1 MFKNTSFA
9 NWPFHPA
16 KTPFYYGWAIIVLGT
31 LGICMS
37 IPGQTMGV
45 STFTDSLIEA
55 LGMSRSELGFAYMCG
70 TVTSASMLTW
80 VGMKYDRHGV
90 RPIAILA
97 ALGMAVTLVFM
108 SKSDVIQDYL
118 PSFLE
123 GQTGNFLIMYIGFAS
138 LRFTGQGAL
147 TLVSRNMMMKWFE
160 KRRGFAMGFSNVV
173 TSLTFSA
180 APVFFEM
187 LILDYGWKDAWL
199 IIAVIAGLG
208 FPLIVLFLF
217 RDDPEK
223 SGLKPDGDY
232 KEKKSRANRFPV
244 VKQFNLKETMRS
256 FPFWVFAMMLAT
268 QAFYWTGFTFNVVS
282 LFETANYS
290 RATAVSIFVPSSV
303 IAIIVTLSVSS
314 LSDYIK
320 LKYLLYV
327 SGIGSLIATVGLIY
341 LDRWPWMI
349 HVMITGNGILLGLYG
364 VFLSVVWPRFYGIRY
379 LGAISGRAMTFVVLG
394 SSIGPII
401 FSESLA
407 HTDSYSAAGWL
418 CFGIFL
424 VLTVAG
430 FWANN
435 PQERYKKTS
444 TN

>member
-1 MFKNTSFA
+1 MSNKTPFA

-70 TVTSASMLTW
+70 TITSASALTW
-80 VGMKYDRHGV
+80 VGIKYDQHGV

-97 ALGMAVTLVFM
+97 SIGMALTLIFL
-108 SKSDVIQDYL
+108 SQTELIQSYL
-118 PSFLE
+118 PGFLE
-123 GQTGNFLIMYIGFAS
+123 GRVGNFLIMYVGFAS

-173 TSLTFSA
+173 TSLTFSS

-187 LILDYGWKDAWL
+187 LIMDYGWKDAWMIL
-199 IIAVIAGLG
+199 SVIAGLG

-223 SGLKPDGDY
+223 SGLRPDGNY
-232 KEKKSRANRFPV
+232 IEKKSKTSRFPV
-244 VKQFNLKETMRS
+244 VKQYNLHETMSS
-256 FPFWVFAMMLAT
+256 FPFWVFAMMLAM

-282 LFETANYS
+282 LFETADYS
-290 RATAVSIFVPSSV
+290 RSTAVSIFVPSSV
-303 IAIIVTLSVSS
+303 IAVLVTLSVSS
-314 LSDYIK
+314 LSDFIK

-327 SGIGSLIATVGLIY
+327 SGVGSLIATIGMIY
-341 LDRWPWMI
+341 LDNSPWMI
-349 HVMITGNGILLGLYG
+349 YVMISGNGILLGLYG
-364 VFLSVVWPRFYGIRY
+364 VFLSVVWPRFYGTEY
-379 LGAISGRAMTFVVLG
+379 LGAISGRAMTLVVLG
-394 SSIGPII
+394 SSVGPII
-401 FSESLA
+401 FSESLSRNGNY
-407 HTDSYSAAGWL
+407 DAAGWL
-418 CFGIFL
+418 CFAIFL
-424 VLTVAG
+424 LLTIAG
-430 FWANN
+430 FWADN
-435 PQERYKKTS
+435 PQERFRTK
-444 TN
+444 